1 MKNEQKKQTQIFRRI
16 FVISALCLPLKAGD
30 ALDQIQMMVN
40 LPSTVG
46 PGSVVTVEKDAAL
59 DLSQHEDTFQL
70 GGRIDVYGTLN
81 VGEREVTG
89 YPADFPKETGVVT
102 YGTINFDGTL
112 GLDAMAVGMI
122 LIFFSSFNFT
132 ISAYL

>member
-1 MKNEQKKQTQIFRRI
+1 
-16 FVISALCLPLKAGD
+16 
-30 ALDQIQMMVN
+30 MVN

-46 PGSVVTVEKDAAL
+46 PGSVVTVEKGATL
-59 DLSQHEDTFQL
+59 DLSQHGAEDKFYL
-70 GGRIDVYGTLN
+70 GSTINVSGTLN

-102 YGTINFDGTL
+102 YGTINFGGTL
-112 GLDAMAVGMI
+112 GLDVMAVGTI